1 MAVHFTLPTVLA
13 NLADGHRTVQAEGQ
27 TLAEAVDDVA
37 KRFPRLASRLRDD
50 DGNPYPFVSFYL
62 NNRDIRL
69 DGGFTVAVEDGDQ
82 VTVVPAIAGG

>member
-13 NLADGHRTVQAEGQ
+13 HLADGHHTVQADGQ
-27 TLAEAVDDVA
+27 TLAEAVDHVA
-37 KRFPRLASRLRDD
+37 KRFPRLASRLRDE

-62 NNRDIRL
+62 NNRDIRFA
-69 DGGFTVAVEDGDQ
+69 GGFAVEVADGDE